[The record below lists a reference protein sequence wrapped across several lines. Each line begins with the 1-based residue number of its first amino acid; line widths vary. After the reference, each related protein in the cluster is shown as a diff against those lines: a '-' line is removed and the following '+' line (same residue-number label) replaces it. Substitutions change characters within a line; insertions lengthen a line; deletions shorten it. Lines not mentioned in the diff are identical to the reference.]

1 MDVDG
6 HMVSLLALAL
16 FGVGVGFVA
25 GLFGVGGGFLL
36 TPLLTVVLGFPLPVA
51 IGCGLC
57 QMVGTAT
64 VSLLRHRRLKQGELR
79 FDLLMLVPSALGAVA
94 GARTVQV
101 LALHGDVELL
111 GRRLPL
117 VVVVLYTAYI
127 VFLVGSAL
135 GLGKRAKDGV
145 EVLGYVRRGPLAR
158 VRLPPYLD
166 LPAVP
171 LSRVSAPVVAYVGL
185 GLGYLSGL
193 LGVGGGVAL
202 MPALLY
208 GFGFPI
214 RQAAGTGLLVLLV
227 TSATA
232 TYAHARQGHVH
243 LGAAMVLAI
252 GASVSAQLGALATA
266 RLPARWLRSG
276 LFLLIAVTVLAILY
290 DLLRQFG

>member
-1 MDVDG
+1 
-6 HMVSLLALAL
+6 
-16 FGVGVGFVA
+16 
-25 GLFGVGGGFLL
+25 
-36 TPLLTVVLGFPLPVA
+36 
-51 IGCGLC
+51 
-57 QMVGTAT
+57 
-64 VSLLRHRRLKQGELR
+64 
-79 FDLLMLVPSALGAVA
+79 
-94 GARTVQV
+94 
-101 LALHGDVELL
+101 
-111 GRRLPL
+111 
-117 VVVVLYTAYI
+117 
-127 VFLVGSAL
+127 
-135 GLGKRAKDGV
+135 
-145 EVLGYVRRGPLAR
+145 
-158 VRLPPYLD
+158 
-166 LPAVP
+166 
-171 LSRVSAPVVAYVGL
+171 
-185 GLGYLSGL
+185 
-193 LGVGGGVAL
+193 